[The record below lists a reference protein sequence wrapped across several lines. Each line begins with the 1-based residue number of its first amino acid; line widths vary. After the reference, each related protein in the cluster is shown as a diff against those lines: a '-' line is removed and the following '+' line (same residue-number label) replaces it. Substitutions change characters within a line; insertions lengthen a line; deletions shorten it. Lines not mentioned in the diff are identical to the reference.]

1 LKDRPLIASTRR
13 AGRIREYAMLSL
25 LFIVPLAM
33 RLAATFILPGE
44 PEADGYTHM
53 LEAGGIA
60 ERISGGTF
68 ELRNLHGNWLPLGKL
83 SCGLLIVVFG
93 HAYWV
98 CRIVSVL
105 AGSAAC
111 VLVWAA
117 ARRAFDSEFAAW
129 ASWFLLL
136 TAPWHLL
143 YSGLGMLEASFG
155 MCIAASVY
163 LLMRSSKDNRL
174 FLVSCMVMGAA
185 CLIRYEGW
193 ILAPLLWLIGAFQR
207 RASLPVL
214 AAGGLAFTIP
224 VAWWHWLNYVVTGN
238 PFYHLEFGRR
248 YFEDFY
254 RFNPELAQRG
264 IPQALRHIHTLWT
277 AAGPAL
283 FVLCC
288 VGLAVMLFRRRIWR
302 DAAPIWLFV
311 VAHVGFLVYSYV
323 TRKAE
328 SYTRYWVPALPMMT
342 VAGGFAALA
351 CKEWLE
357 KAGTFAKKAVPALAV
372 TWAIAVAAACCL
384 HFALAARGLSEGLRA
399 HIEIASRLRTLYSDG
414 TPRGMIYTDE
424 PAIILHSGIPRRNF
438 MPTFSMPKEN
448 AGAVEFLRVNSVEFV
463 VWSDVSYARARAAFP
478 ELKTERQTA
487 HFELALDPPG
497 NQTRREHKMP
507 ETMLFRVKLK

>member
-254 RFNPELAQRG
+254 RSSRKGGFHRPCGTSTPSGPRRVRPSSCCAASGWPSCCSGGESGAMPPRSGCSSWHTSDSLST
-264 IPQALRHIHTLWT
+264 HTLLER
-277 AAGPAL
+277 PN
-283 FVLCC
+283 
-288 VGLAVMLFRRRIWR
+288 R
-302 DAAPIWLFV
+302 
-311 VAHVGFLVYSYV
+311 
-323 TRKAE
+323 TR
-328 SYTRYWVPALPMMT
+328 
-342 VAGGFAALA
+342 
-351 CKEWLE
+351 
-357 KAGTFAKKAVPALAV
+357 GTG
-372 TWAIAVAAACCL
+372 C
-384 HFALAARGLSEGLRA
+384 
-399 HIEIASRLRTLYSDG
+399 
-414 TPRGMIYTDE
+414 PRC
-424 PAIILHSGIPRRNF
+424 R
-438 MPTFSMPKEN
+438 
-448 AGAVEFLRVNSVEFV
+448 
-463 VWSDVSYARARAAFP
+463 
-478 ELKTERQTA
+478 
-487 HFELALDPPG
+487 
-497 NQTRREHKMP
+497 
-507 ETMLFRVKLK
+507 